1 MKLATATALALAA
14 LLAGSTA
21 GMAAGKPVLLS
32 NQQRTMQNDETT
44 VLNLLS
50 AKGYA
55 DVTNIQRTGA
65 NTYGATVTKNGQ
77 PTPVTVDVT
86 TGDISG
92 L

>member
-1 MKLATATALALAA
+1 
-14 LLAGSTA
+14 
-21 GMAAGKPVLLS
+21 MAAGKPVLLS

-50 AKGYA
+50 AKGYT
-55 DVTNIQRTGA
+55 DVTNIQRIGA
-65 NTYGATVTKNGQ
+65 NTYSATVGKNGQ